1 MYMQRLFVTTVL
13 VCGFISNMLAQ
24 PNPAVAVEKMK
35 AFSALSGNWKG
46 EGIYK
51 SPQGSSKSNV
61 TEKISFKLDNT
72 ALMLEG
78 MGVVSRPGKPDSVVH
93 NALGLIHYDQ
103 INSKYTF
110 RSYLADGRS
119 TDAWINVTG
128 VNQFQWGFDVPQ
140 GKIRYTIKIDLDK
153 KTWYE
158 FGEFSRDGNQYFQFF
173 EMTLVKS
180 N

>member
-1 MYMQRLFVTTVL
+1 MQRLLITTL
-13 VCGFISNMLAQ
+13 FVCGFISNMFAQ
-24 PNPAVAVEKMK
+24 PSTAVAVEKMK
-35 AFSALSGNWKG
+35 VFAGWAGTWKG
-46 EGIYK
+46 EGNYK

-78 MGVVSRPGKPDSVVH
+78 LGVVPRSGKPDSVVH

-103 INSKYTF
+103 INNKYTF

-140 GKIRYTIKIDLDK
+140 GKIRYTIKIDPDK
-153 KTWYE
+153 KTWFE
-158 FGEFSRDGNQYFQFF
+158 IGEFSRDGNQYFQFF
-173 EMTLVKS
+173 EMTLTKT